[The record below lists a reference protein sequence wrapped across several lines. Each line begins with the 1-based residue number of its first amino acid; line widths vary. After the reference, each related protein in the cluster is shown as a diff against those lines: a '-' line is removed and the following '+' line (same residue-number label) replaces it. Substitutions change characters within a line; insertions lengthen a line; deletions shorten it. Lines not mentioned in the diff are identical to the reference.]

1 MGKIHNVLEKK
12 GLSSEV
18 IKTSYRPLFNNNDF
32 DDAYVSTSIRE
43 LAHKV
48 DILLYIV
55 KGMAQ
60 CPNEI
65 YHLADIN
72 NSSPRKTID
81 FFTSG
86 LADSILRVIGKKK
99 TLVATSAFSQK
110 LTSIYSEISLE
121 RNKIAKKYSEIDRLS
136 HLIEDSF
143 VEQGYL
149 AELICQSNSVNNG
162 KRNILNRL
170 IKELTYKKNRLKDN
184 ERNMQKLMSSQNRDL
199 FYLNKLCILK
209 VEEISVFIVDVVFAF
224 REELTLLPETERYF
238 KKGSNIINSIKA
250 NIDFFY
256 NDLDDV
262 FRPIFEIA
270 QSDNKIFRE
279 TLSEISNGKKLLAT
293 PIMKSHR
300 K

>member
-81 FFTSG
+81 FFYIRTCRFHFAGDWEKENLS
-86 LADSILRVIGKKK
+86 SHIGIFTK
-99 TLVATSAFSQK
+99 T
-110 LTSIYSEISLE
+110 
-121 RNKIAKKYSEIDRLS
+121 
-136 HLIEDSF
+136 H
-143 VEQGYL
+143 
-149 AELICQSNSVNNG
+149 
-162 KRNILNRL
+162 
-170 IKELTYKKNRLKDN
+170 
-184 ERNMQKLMSSQNRDL
+184 
-199 FYLNKLCILK
+199 
-209 VEEISVFIVDVVFAF
+209 
-224 REELTLLPETERYF
+224 
-238 KKGSNIINSIKA
+238 IN
-250 NIDFFY
+250 
-256 NDLDDV
+256 
-262 FRPIFEIA
+262 
-270 QSDNKIFRE
+270 IFRNF
-279 TLSEISNGKKLLAT
+279 IRKKQN
-293 PIMKSHR
+293 S
-300 K
+300 

>member
-1 MGKIHNVLEKK
+1 
-12 GLSSEV
+12 
-18 IKTSYRPLFNNNDF
+18 
-32 DDAYVSTSIRE
+32 
-43 LAHKV
+43 
-48 DILLYIV
+48 
-55 KGMAQ
+55 
-60 CPNEI
+60 
-65 YHLADIN
+65 
-72 NSSPRKTID
+72 
-81 FFTSG
+81 
-86 LADSILRVIGKKK
+86 
-99 TLVATSAFSQK
+99 
-110 LTSIYSEISLE
+110 
-121 RNKIAKKYSEIDRLS
+121 
-136 HLIEDSF
+136 
-143 VEQGYL
+143 
-149 AELICQSNSVNNG
+149 
-162 KRNILNRL
+162 
-170 IKELTYKKNRLKDN
+170 
-184 ERNMQKLMSSQNRDL
+184 MSSQNRDL